1 MAHSI
6 SGAHDPSS
14 NSRPESPLL
23 PSASFPHHRPMR
35 NFKLAPKR
43 RKYSVWFL
51 VQTYAVDWVVSIVLA
66 ALFWY
71 LGRIKGFRR
80 RFSLTDTSIQ
90 YPYTVHERVPNFA
103 LALICGV
110 APALLVPVVSLVTER
125 TIADLHSGW
134 LGLLVSLA
142 ITGSVTNI
150 TKVVVGRPRPD
161 LISRCQPIPGVT
173 NAPVFGLVGDVIC
186 TQLNEKIMNDGWR
199 SFPSGHSS
207 LSFAGLSYLS
217 FYLAGKLHLFDKIGS
232 GLKAWFTIVP
242 LMGAALVAISRTMD
256 YRHHATD
263 VLSGSLLGLTVAYF
277 SYRQY
282 FPPLNDPMSHRCY
295 SPRRRGSMMNR
306 DVPNG
311 PAAPRDH
318 TAGEEARADDG
329 DDGVAFRDEEAALG
343 GVEMVRT
350 SSSEAPPQLPLPRT
364 RTALTVPQPTAQSD

>member
-1 MAHSI
+1 M
-6 SGAHDPSS
+6 
-14 NSRPESPLL
+14 
-23 PSASFPHHRPMR
+23 
-35 NFKLAPKR
+35 
-43 RKYSVWFL
+43 
-51 VQTYAVDWVVSIVLA
+51 
-66 ALFWY
+66 
-71 LGRIKGFRR
+71 GRIKGFRR

-110 APALLVPVVSLVTER
+110 APALLVPVVSLLTER
-125 TIADLHSGW
+125 SIADLHSGW

-142 ITGSVTNI
+142 ISGSVTNI

-161 LISRCQPIPGVT
+161 LISRCQPVPGAS
-173 NAPVFGLVGDVIC
+173 NAPVFGLVSEAIC
-186 TQLNEKIMNDGWR
+186 TQLSEKIMNDGWR

-295 SPRRRGSMMNR
+295 APRRRGSMMNR

-318 TAGEEARADDG
+318 TAHEEEGDG
-329 DDGVAFRDEEAALG
+329 DGYRDEEAALG
-343 GVEMVRT
+343 SVELVRT
-350 SSSEAPPQLPLPRT
+350 PPDAPPQLPGLPRT
-364 RTALTVPQPTAQSD
+364 RTALTVPEPAAQAD